1 MAINAQ
7 QRTISEVFSRDRRYV
22 IPDYQRPYVWKFDDA
37 FQLIEDLKSAWWRGD
52 KDFFLGSIV
61 LMGEY
66 GASTMD
72 VIDGQQRLTTLSL
85 LFAVLRDF
93 TADEDRQNELTD
105 LLKTTANSI
114 RSVRSEP
121 RVQLR
126 NLDRVFFETY
136 IIEDDLVGLRELVSA
151 DLASQGQRNI
161 RDNVQAIIEALDEV
175 LSSEDPWSFVR
186 YVVTSVSL
194 VVVETDGFES
204 AHRIFGVL
212 NTRGVPLT
220 ASDIFKSRV
229 LGAVSEAHRDTYSE
243 IWDQRIE
250 PLSSGP
256 DSFFQHLLVLATRSS
271 VKRTLIEEFNERVLD
286 RYLADN
292 TAEQFIDEY
301 LAPFA
306 RAYLQASEA
315 GNDVSPQTDR
325 ILDLLRQYPSEE
337 WMPVA
342 MWVLTQPLSDVQ
354 RNDALSGL
362 ERVFGVYTAAGV
374 SADQRSVRV
383 VQLLRALQDAQ
394 SDARRGDTALA
405 NAFRIP
411 DDIRQRAILRIKG
424 SLPTSKVRKIL
435 LLRAH
440 YAQLG
445 ALELPPRQLGIAQ
458 LVPSDA
464 MPGVAPNV
472 DREQWAGRLGTLALV
487 RGESI
492 KADRAGSW
500 EHIRQRIVPQAGM
513 SPSIVTDLSNI
524 DELTSEALG
533 TRHEEIVRLIAR
545 FWDIVHDSDGV
556 DLPALTEGELVRS
569 TVGGNSLARS
579 RRILLSDVVARG
591 LLSPGDELVW
601 ARPTKGDEFRVT
613 VTGAGQ
619 LQLKNGTTVNSPTAA
634 CEAVAGSRAAAL
646 DVWKRSSDGQSL
658 RSLWKTYA
666 RRFAR

>member
-292 TAEQFIDEY
+292 TAEQFIDE
-301 LAPFA
+301 
-306 RAYLQASEA
+306 
-315 GNDVSPQTDR
+315 
-325 ILDLLRQYPSEE
+325 
-337 WMPVA
+337 
-342 MWVLTQPLSDVQ
+342 
-354 RNDALSGL
+354 
-362 ERVFGVYTAAGV
+362 
-374 SADQRSVRV
+374 
-383 VQLLRALQDAQ
+383 
-394 SDARRGDTALA
+394 
-405 NAFRIP
+405 
-411 DDIRQRAILRIKG
+411 
-424 SLPTSKVRKIL
+424 
-435 LLRAH
+435 
-440 YAQLG
+440 
-445 ALELPPRQLGIAQ
+445 
-458 LVPSDA
+458 
-464 MPGVAPNV
+464 
-472 DREQWAGRLGTLALV
+472 
-487 RGESI
+487 
-492 KADRAGSW
+492 
-500 EHIRQRIVPQAGM
+500 
-513 SPSIVTDLSNI
+513 
-524 DELTSEALG
+524 
-533 TRHEEIVRLIAR
+533 
-545 FWDIVHDSDGV
+545 
-556 DLPALTEGELVRS
+556 
-569 TVGGNSLARS
+569 
-579 RRILLSDVVARG
+579 
-591 LLSPGDELVW
+591 
-601 ARPTKGDEFRVT
+601 
-613 VTGAGQ
+613 
-619 LQLKNGTTVNSPTAA
+619 
-634 CEAVAGSRAAAL
+634 
-646 DVWKRSSDGQSL
+646 
-658 RSLWKTYA
+658 
-666 RRFAR
+666 